1 MGTMSS
7 GPAFRGFH
15 GPRVCEVRGP
25 NPRVRRWEAR
35 DPQAGDLRQASCPY
49 AVVADGHPPRHGH
62 PCDRILRVFAWADPR
77 CMHHGI
83 SAWEALFFESCED
96 GKAGR
101 APTGSPLGHS
111 RVGREPGTQNSL
123 CGDPGTRSSVAAH
136 GMGRCGN
143 GLGEGIARG
152 DAETWTLILRI
163 SAPLRA
169 DQPHV
174 LGDAPRWLPVASA
187 VVGVGLA
194 QERLTRGSGAR

>member
-1 MGTMSS
+1 MGIHLGRGIPVTASFASS
-7 GPAFRGFH
+7 CLPRKPPVGRPARFH
-15 GPRVCEVRGP
+15 WPNQPRP
-25 NPRVRRWEAR
+25 AL
-35 DPQAGDLRQASCPY
+35 AL
-49 AVVADGHPPRHGH
+49 
-62 PCDRILRVFAWADPR
+62 IFAWADPR